1 MTNRDNGLWLQ
12 CWRDQRIDF
21 NQITVNPLLTRF
33 WPNLQ
38 LAPGS
43 RVFVP
48 LCGASLDLIWFAEQG
63 YTVIGVELSP
73 IAIASFFKAMHCQPE
88 PRQVGQFSASEHGRL
103 KILCGDFFALT
114 PADLGI
120 IDLVYDR
127 AALTALPEDIRP
139 QYVAHLSSILEVNS
153 QILLLTLED
162 AEVTDTAEQ
171 VYGIAEE
178 IKALYA
184 DTYAI
189 KLLHVESLF
198 ETNPE
203 QPESLPERAE
213 YKVYLLNH
221 LEQITANVL

>member
-1 MTNRDNGLWLQ
+1 MTDRDNVLWLQ
-12 CWRDQRIDF
+12 CWRDQRIDS
-21 NQITVNPLLTRF
+21 NQLTVNPLLTRF

-63 YTVIGVELSP
+63 YDVIGVELSP
-73 IAIASFFKAMHCQPE
+73 IAIASFFTALQCQPI
-88 PRQVGQFSASEHGRL
+88 PQQVGQFSVWEHGRL
-103 KILCGDFFALT
+103 KILCGDFFALSPT
-114 PADLGI
+114 DLGT

-127 AALTALPEDIRP
+127 AALTALPEEIRP
-139 QYVAHLSSILEVNS
+139 QYVAHLTAILDTRT
-153 QILLLTLED
+153 QILLLTIED

-171 VYGIAEE
+171 VYGIADE

-184 DTYAI
+184 ETYSI
-189 KLLHVESLF
+189 ELLHVESLF
-198 ETNPE
+198 ENNPE

-221 LEQITANVL
+221 LEQILEY